1 MMKNELLVE
10 AKSFFND
17 TNDEFN
23 KEIEIELLLVDIA
36 SEFVKY
42 RAVKNISQKELAGI
56 LEISQAMVSKL
67 ESGDYNPTVKFLFE
81 ISKKLN
87 WDFSVNINS
96 NNFNGGYH
104 YTSLNSGNEIPTYT
118 NDDDIVLAS

>member
-1 MMKNELLVE
+1 MIKNELLVE

-23 KEIEIELLLVDIA
+23 KEMEIELLLVDIA

-42 RAVKNISQKELAGI
+42 RAVKSISQKELAGI

-96 NNFNGGYH
+96 NIVTAGYH

-118 NDDDIVLAS
+118 NDDIVLAS